1 VPLSR
6 AQEMQERLLATF
18 RGEANDHLAM
28 LGRELDGFDL
38 SASEAELGERLE
50 VLFRTMHTLKG
61 ASRSVG
67 HSDIES
73 ICHLS
78 EALLRDMRDAMTAT
92 PETIR
97 ALRDAC
103 DAIAGLLG
111 GGLPPERLEDVCAQL
126 QHVPQTAPQRA
137 GAKGSA
143 PLAARSRRARP
154 RTAAPTA
161 RVEPAEAEKVV
172 APAETAAP
180 STASE
185 TTLKSERT
193 TARPNPAG
201 SDVIRVEIDRLDRF
215 SILADELLIP
225 KLAAADRVRMARG
238 LRDAL
243 DEACTFLRTSRSR
256 SGAGT
261 EAETRATAAAIYD
274 RLRSAEVASRK
285 MLETLRNDHRIIRTT
300 VDGLLDEMRRIRMVP
315 ANHMLEAF
323 PRMVRGLARDTGK
336 NVALQLSG
344 TDVEIDRKIIDVIK
358 DPLIHMVRNAVDHG
372 IESPQD
378 RLQAGKP
385 AEAKISIAVV
395 PTADGRVT
403 ISISD
408 DGRGLDTDNL
418 KHAAVRARAISAE
431 HAETLHE
438 DDIIELAFRSGV
450 STSPV
455 ISNISGNG
463 VGLAIVRERVERIEG
478 RLSIST
484 KPGEGSTITLDLP
497 TSVATYRGF
506 LVGAGTEKLLWPFD
520 TIERAISIPHD
531 EAVAGL
537 ARGSFAF
544 AEQALPIGRLS
555 DIMGFEAAA
564 APPKRRRNLP
574 AIVVRGGDRRGIL
587 LLEEI
592 WGESEIVLKELRA
605 PLKRIRNV
613 MTAGLLGTG
622 ELVLVARPS
631 DVLASIHIRAC
642 EPSSET
648 ARSAVRAQRILIVDD
663 SITTRTMERNMFE
676 SAGYQV
682 KAAADGV
689 EALSLL
695 QSEEFDLVVSDVDM
709 PRMDGFEL
717 TQHVRANAKLAQLPI
732 VLVTALESRQ
742 DKERGIRVGAN
753 AYVQKSGFSQSNLME
768 IVRRLT

>member
-1 VPLSR
+1 MPLSR

-18 RGEANDHLAM
+18 RGEANDHLSV
-28 LGRELDGFDL
+28 LGRELDGFDFA
-38 SASEAELGERLE
+38 ASRPELGERLE

-67 HSDIES
+67 LNDIES

-78 EALLRDMRDAMTAT
+78 EALLRNMREAMVAT

-97 ALRDAC
+97 ALQEAC
-103 DAIAGLLG
+103 DAVAGLLG
-111 GGLPPERLEDVCAQL
+111 DGLPSERFEDVCAQL
-126 QHVPQTAPQRA
+126 QRAPQMDSPA
-137 GAKGSA
+137 ASAKTS
-143 PLAARSRRARP
+143 ARSRRARS
-154 RTAAPTA
+154 RTAAPTPTA
-161 RVEPAEAEKVV
+161 EPAMPEGQPAPEPA
-172 APAETAAP
+172 APAPAANV
-180 STASE
+180 SAESE
-185 TTLKSERT
+185 PPA
-193 TARPNPAG
+193 ARHGPAG
-201 SDVIRVEIDRLDRF
+201 SDVIRVEVNRLDRF
-215 SILADELLIP
+215 SVLADELLIP

-238 LRDAL
+238 LRDSL
-243 DEACTFLRTSRSR
+243 EEACTFLRSSKSRN
-256 SGAGT
+256 GAGT
-261 EAETRATAAAIYD
+261 EAESRATASAIYD
-274 RLRSAEVASRK
+274 RLRNAEAASRK
-285 MLETLRNDHRIIRTT
+285 MLETLRNDHRVIRST
-300 VDGLLDEMRRIRMVP
+300 VDGLLDEMRHIRMVP
-315 ANHMLEAF
+315 ASQMLEVF
-323 PRMVRGLARDTGK
+323 PRMVRDLARDTGK
-336 NVALQLSG
+336 TVALQMSG

-358 DPLIHMVRNAVDHG
+358 DPLIHMLRNAVDHG

-378 RLQAGKP
+378 RLRAGKP

-403 ISISD
+403 ISVSD
-408 DGRGLDTDNL
+408 DGRGLDAGRL
-418 KHAAVRARAISAE
+418 KHAAVRARAITAE
-431 HAETLHE
+431 QAETLAE
-438 DDIIELAFRSGV
+438 DDIIDLAFRSGV

-463 VGLAIVRERVERIEG
+463 IGLAIVRERVERIEG
-478 RLSIST
+478 RLSVST
-484 KPGEGSTITLDLP
+484 SPGEGSTITLDLP

-506 LVGAGTEKLLWPFD
+506 LVGSGTEKLLWPFD
-520 TIERAISIPHD
+520 AIERAISIPRD
-531 EAVAGL
+531 DAAAGL
-537 ARGSFAF
+537 ARGSFTF

-555 DIMGFEAAA
+555 DIMGFEASANPA
-564 APPKRRRNLP
+564 KQRRNLP

-587 LLEEI
+587 LLDEI

-631 DVLASIHIRAC
+631 DVLASIHVRPS
-642 EPSSET
+642 EPKSDA

-676 SAGYQV
+676 SAGYEV
-682 KAAADGV
+682 KTAADGV
-689 EALSLL
+689 EALALL
-695 QSEEFDLVVSDVDM
+695 QNETFDLVVSDVDM

-717 TQHVRANAKLAQLPI
+717 TQNLRANAKLSRLPI

-753 AYVQKSGFSQSNLME
+753 AYVQKSGFSQSNLLE